1 MHVTVCTG
9 NSIWT
14 SWWEDIGMSLI
25 HHARRTSTLNY
36 TKLHFICYKQ
46 WLIWR
51 PISIIYYT
59 PDRRLVDF
67 LIMLLFMMCF
77 TDEFTVYQLSIKN
90 VKVAARETISIYRL
104 NDWITK
110 WQVKWSSCR
119 EPNSNLTYAVVDP
132 KEIITNQEK
141 DLHVR
146 MDSFIEIPAL
156 AQ

>member
-1 MHVTVCTG
+1 
-9 NSIWT
+9 
-14 SWWEDIGMSLI
+14 
-25 HHARRTSTLNY
+25 
-36 TKLHFICYKQ
+36 
-46 WLIWR
+46 
-51 PISIIYYT
+51 
-59 PDRRLVDF
+59 
-67 LIMLLFMMCF
+67 MLLFMMCF

-90 VKVAARETISIYRL
+90 AKVAARETISIYRL

-119 EPNSNLTYAVVDP
+119 KPNSNLTYAVVDP

-146 MDSFIEIPAL
+146 TDSFIEIPAL